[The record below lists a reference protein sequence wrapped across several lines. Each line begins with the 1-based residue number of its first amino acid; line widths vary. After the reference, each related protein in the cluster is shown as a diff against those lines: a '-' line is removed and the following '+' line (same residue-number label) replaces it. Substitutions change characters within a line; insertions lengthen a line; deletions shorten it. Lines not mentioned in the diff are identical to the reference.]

1 MSGLQKPV
9 ALRHPFLYCSDQY
22 AGEAVE
28 MPARPILFVVAGIA
42 VLIAFAVAALS
53 YMRAVNALS
62 DFVARSKPN
71 GWIGGG
77 PYRLWFGDRPR
88 PLRSNW
94 WIDNVLFGLGRLDIS
109 GESYRALLRMARMR
123 LLACLVLFLI
133 LVAGLG
139 WYTQGSMD
147 RAMLARINGEYDAL
161 VARGLIGRSSGGE
174 AQKPRML
181 NTYVGD
187 AVAPVSQGKSAPIVL
202 PLGPRMATPDAH

>member
-1 MSGLQKPV
+1 
-9 ALRHPFLYCSDQY
+9 
-22 AGEAVE
+22 
-28 MPARPILFVVAGIA
+28 
-42 VLIAFAVAALS
+42 
-53 YMRAVNALS
+53 
-62 DFVARSKPN
+62 
-71 GWIGGG
+71 
-77 PYRLWFGDRPR
+77 
-88 PLRSNW
+88 
-94 WIDNVLFGLGRLDIS
+94 
-109 GESYRALLRMARMR
+109 MR